1 MNGMG
6 GAGAAQVRLA
16 MAVAVLLVSWP
27 GVAAAAVPRAADPV
41 AWCQTWARGPGAGGP
56 AGSADLDA
64 ETDAETDAATA
75 GNPAMA
81 AAAVESMLAVNPDQ
95 VAAADRAIAL
105 LMGTVEAGE
114 RREPGKPSPASSSAK
129 AAFCAAA
136 GEAYRLGKGGS
147 PFQARLLLAAGFRLA
162 AAAKRDDL
170 GALAAYRIGLLNL
183 GGTATGARGMRR
195 TALRSGLRSA
205 AVPAALEVAG
215 GDQMASGCLAI
226 DRRSVSAPGS
236 VPGVALA
243 TVNALTCAIG
253 EARSAGAFDTGAKA
267 SLRLAR
273 TWLDHGRRTPGELA
287 RSQQRAGRIALEALG
302 GSARVPDAALRFDLM
317 GRLADAAIDAGASA
331 DDPRLLEAM
340 GAMAASAADD
350 GQRSQAAALR
360 ARIALAQGDGEG
372 ARRLLREAIYLESRG
387 ILPLR
392 LPDWYLLLAQ
402 ADPAN
407 RSDHLTAAFRA
418 LGSVRSLLPRFDG
431 TTAESN
437 FTLRVQPVY
446 EALLADRLL
455 IEGDEADDPVRIAEA
470 QALVEEYRQ
479 AELQSVFGSE
489 CVAARTPIQPA
500 ELGPREVLLYPVLLP
515 DRVLLIYAAGAAGA
529 DGAPP
534 RYHLLAANRRYGR
547 SDVIGLVSKMAE
559 SVSYGS
565 DDSWRAPARQLYDIL
580 IAPVAERLGPGST
593 LVVIPDGPLSTLP
606 FAALLDAKGAFLIEQ
621 TNLGV
626 VPSLA
631 YSQPGAGLRGAST
644 GVVAASLEKAVT
656 LPVGTFPALSG
667 TSEEA
672 RFAAAGYRRSA
683 FIENFHRIDLEHA
696 LATRQTDVLHLA
708 THASFNGRSDR
719 SYIVADGEQ
728 IPITD
733 LRGLIARNQ
742 LRGEQLDL
750 LVLSACETAVGDDQS
765 SLGLAGAAVQSG
777 ARSVLA
783 SLWQVNDVG
792 TAQLMKAFYTGLAQG
807 LSKSAALREA
817 QLTLIRQRDEISD
830 PGVWAAFIVI
840 GGWR

>member
-1 MNGMG
+1 MR
-6 GAGAAQVRLA
+6 GAGFTRVRLA
-16 MAVAVLLVSWP
+16 LA
-27 GVAAAAVPRAADPV
+27 VAAALAVWPCAAAAAEAQAADPV
-41 AWCQTWARGPGAGGP
+41 ALCQAWARSPGAGGSAVP
-56 AGSADLDA
+56 SDIDAG
-64 ETDAETDAATA
+64 TDAGMD

-81 AAAVESMLAVNPDQ
+81 AAAVESMLAANPDQ

-105 LMGTVEAGE
+105 LMGVVAADQRG
-114 RREPGKPSPASSSAK
+114 EPGTPSSAPSSKPSDSK

-147 PFQARLLLAAGFRLA
+147 PYQARLLLVAGYRLA
-162 AAAKRDDL
+162 VAAKRDDL
-170 GALAAYRIGLLNL
+170 CALAAYRLGLLNL
-183 GGTATGARGMRR
+183 GGFAMGARGQRR
-195 TALRSGLRSA
+195 TALRSGSPGG
-205 AVPAALEVAG
+205 AVPAALAAAEESATPG
-215 GDQMASGCLAI
+215 CFAMDQ
-226 DRRSVSAPGS
+226 RSMS

-253 EARSAGAFDTGAKA
+253 QARSAGAFDTGAKA

-273 TWLDHGRRTPGELA
+273 YWLDHGRRTPGELA

-317 GRLADAAIDAGASA
+317 GRLADAAIDARASA
-331 DDPRLLEAM
+331 EDPRLVEAVNT
-340 GAMAASAADD
+340 MAAGAADD
-350 GQRSQAAALR
+350 RQRSQAAALR
-360 ARIALAQGDGEG
+360 ARIALAQGDGE
-372 ARRLLREAIYLESRG
+372 AASRLLREAIYLESRG

-392 LPDWYLLLAQ
+392 LPDWHLLLAQ

-418 LGSVRSLLPRFDG
+418 LGSVRPLLPRFDG

-455 IEGDEADDPVRIAEA
+455 VVGDGADDPVRIAEA
-470 QALVEEYRQ
+470 QALVEDYRQ

-489 CVAARTPIQPA
+489 CVAARTPIRPA

-515 DRVLLIYAAGAAGA
+515 DRVLLIYAAGGAGA

-580 IAPVAERLGPGST
+580 ISPVAERLGPGST

-683 FIENFHRIDLEHA
+683 FIENFRRIDLEHA

-783 SLWQVNDVG
+783 SLWQVNDAG
-792 TAQLMKAFYTGLAQG
+792 TAQLMKAFYTGLAKG

-817 QLTLIRQRDEISD
+817 QLALIRQRDEISD
-830 PGVWAAFIVI
+830 PGVWAAFILI